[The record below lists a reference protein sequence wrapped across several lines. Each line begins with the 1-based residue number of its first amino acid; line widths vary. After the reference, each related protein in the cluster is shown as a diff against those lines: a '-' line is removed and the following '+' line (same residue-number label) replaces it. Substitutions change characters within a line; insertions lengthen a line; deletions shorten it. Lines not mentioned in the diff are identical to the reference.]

1 MNLLESF
8 SQHLLGLLSL
18 PRAPG
23 SLYCH
28 TKVLLLSFSSS
39 SVPEDISLQSL
50 NQENMD
56 IKEKIKDEHICTVL
70 LISQM
75 KNDTNVILKL
85 YSIAEYMNWQLVSI

>member
-18 PRAPG
+18 LPGPG

-28 TKVLLLSFSSS
+28 TKALLLSFSSS

-56 IKEKIKDEHICTVL
+56 VKEKIKDEHIHTVL

-75 KNDTNVILKL
+75 KNDTNVLFFFL
-85 YSIAEYMNWQLVSI
+85 